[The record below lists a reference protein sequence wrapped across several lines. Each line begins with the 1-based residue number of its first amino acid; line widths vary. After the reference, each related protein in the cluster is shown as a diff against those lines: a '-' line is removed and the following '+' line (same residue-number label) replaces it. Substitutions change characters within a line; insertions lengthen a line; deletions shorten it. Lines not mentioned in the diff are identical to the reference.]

1 MLSKSKN
8 DKLKV
13 KKKKKKKKLKKKKK
27 KKKKKNFSLNQLK
40 ISQSLVIITCHKLHT
55 YNHFSHN
62 WKTIK

>member
-13 KKKKKKKKLKKKKK
+13 KKK